1 MMVFAYSLIN
11 TSPAAGSGM
20 SNSTTLV
27 DILPGW
33 SYIAALYLLGSASPI
48 LAFICSEIGGIKLG
62 VF

>member
-27 DILPGW
+27 EILPGW
-33 SYIAALYLLGSASPI
+33 SYIAALYLLGSESPI
-48 LAFICSEIGGIKLG
+48 LAFLCGEIRGIEFG
-62 VF
+62 V